1 MRERG
6 VAACPQSFGR
16 DRTCPP
22 PLLGLGALGGVNDL
36 TLRLCTEWQGG
47 RVNFL
52 ISHRLPRLRIHLH
65 TARRHVGSLSH
76 ATGPSYPAGLDDRET
91 RDCLLSVRQPD
102 WRSVITTT
110 PSSSM
115 CGILADV
122 QWKGGINS
130 PRLTEKSTLA
140 CLLLTR
146 LGSLIMIRNISHAGP
161 RSCSLTRERNAGC
174 TAS

>member
-1 MRERG
+1 MPA
-6 VAACPQSFGR
+6 VLWTDLA
-16 DRTCPP
+16 CPP
-22 PLLGLGALGGVNDL
+22 PLLGLGALGDVNNL
-36 TLRLCTEWQGG
+36 VLRLCTEWPGG

-52 ISHRLPRLRIHLH
+52 ISHRLPRLQIHRH

-102 WRSVITTT
+102 WLSVITTT
-110 PSSSM
+110 PSSNM
-115 CGILADV
+115 CGILAGV

-146 LGSLIMIRNISHAGP
+146 LDSLIMIRNISHAGP
-161 RSCSLTRERNAGC
+161 RSCSLTRERNVGC